1 MFSVVFPGQGSQ
13 TVGMSHDF
21 YTKYDLFKKT
31 FKEADEILNFKIS
44 KLILEGPKEDLDKT
58 ENDLKTIIKAERL
71 KLSQQPKIV
80 DDVRNLNNEFENR

>member
-1 MFSVVFPGQGSQ
+1 
-13 TVGMSHDF
+13 MSHDF

-58 ENDLKTIIKAERL
+58 ENTQPAIFLVSYCIFNQYFICNYIIG
-71 KLSQQPKIV
+71 
-80 DDVRNLNNEFENR
+80 

>member
-58 ENDLKTIIKAERL
+58 ENTQPAIFLVSYCIFNLLKEK
-71 KLSQQPKIV
+71 
-80 DDVRNLNNEFENR
+80 NEILQNYGPVVS